1 MMLSRSH
8 REKASQ
14 QSFPSRFR
22 TLITEEGVHIVTDTE
37 EEGMP
42 PSLWKWCLVLT
53 LLGVEGRPLFA
64 ATVPPNYHDLLR
76 GWYARYLG
84 RPIEPQALKYWGEK
98 MVREKNP
105 AIVQAD
111 ILASGEYY
119 QRHGST
125 PVGFIRALFRDEL
138 GREPQPR
145 ELDRWLAEYES
156 TTRRDRFV
164 EVFIRV
170 ERPTSPVRT
179 GVQKAGAVAG
189 AVTGWLIKGI
199 IEGLLEE
206 DEEDDLADPH
216 RFNRQTPP
224 PPPPSGS
231 PSRAKSTSG
240 PVLGPRDRVAEPLKL
255 GQVQPPR

>member
-1 MMLSRSH
+1 
-8 REKASQ
+8 
-14 QSFPSRFR
+14 
-22 TLITEEGVHIVTDTE
+22 
-37 EEGMP
+37 MP
-42 PSLWKWCLVLT
+42 PSLWKWCLVLA
-53 LLGVEGRPLFA
+53 LLSVEGRPLWA
-64 ATVPPNYHDLLR
+64 DSVPPHYQDLLR
-76 GWYARYLG
+76 SWYARYLG

-138 GREPQPR
+138 GREPQSR
-145 ELDRWLAEYES
+145 EMDRWLAEYES

-170 ERPTSPVRT
+170 KRPTNPVRV
-179 GVQKAGAVAG
+179 GVQRAGAVAG

-199 IEGLLEE
+199 IEGLLED

-216 RFNRQTPP
+216 RYNRPMP
-224 PPPPSGS
+224 PPPPSPASSAG
-231 PSRAKSTSG
+231 AKSTPG
-240 PVLGPRDRVAEPLKL
+240 PVLGPRDRVSEPLKL
-255 GQVQPPR
+255 GQVKPSR